1 MKKMNDKL
9 LLNIYTVD
17 SAYEGI
23 ECDSVIL
30 SIADSSDG
38 SFSGSYGIKKGH
50 AETVFSLKKGKTL
63 ALNKG
68 ENVFSAATSD
78 GFAMVKSNIV
88 NVTVDSLTENN

>member
-1 MKKMNDKL
+1 MNKMKDKL

-17 SAYEGI
+17 SAYENI

-50 AETVFSLKKGKTL
+50 AETLFSLKKGKTL
-63 ALNKG
+63 AFLKG
-68 ENVFSAATSD
+68 ETVLSAETDD
-78 GFAMVKSNIV
+78 GFAMVKNNTV
-88 NVTVDSLTENN
+88 NVTVDSITKNK